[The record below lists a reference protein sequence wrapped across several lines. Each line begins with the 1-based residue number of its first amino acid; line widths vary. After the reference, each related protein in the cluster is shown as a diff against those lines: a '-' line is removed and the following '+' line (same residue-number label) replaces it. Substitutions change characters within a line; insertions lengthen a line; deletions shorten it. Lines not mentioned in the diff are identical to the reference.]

1 MKIHRFARYPLTAAF
16 LLLACQPVLAA
27 ADDEEEEQEPWNA
40 RWTLAA
46 GTEID
51 QQSNRGAEVEIGYLL
66 TPTTSVK
73 LDANSSAYSQT
84 LSNGFHSNGVEFGAS
99 HDFRHWTLVGAVG
112 TWQASDILTAVE
124 GKLGADLR
132 FKPWTVG
139 ILGMY
144 RRSDFESL
152 SVTSAITLADG
163 TVVPVPTTPTVA
175 TCKLTNQGFNGH
187 GSYAGDVWGFH
198 AAFTSYQYK
207 NANCSYGDNT
217 GIVEALLHPDKNVF
231 MQLEAPLVSELE
243 TIGVRR
249 IGHQNTL
256 LSSELEAGA
265 SWKRNDLIVSLGVA
279 HQEEYF
285 SGATSN
291 TLTTTGTADLGHN
304 SGVDVTLGYTRG
316 DTVVSGAFIGFA
328 FRAHF

>member
-1 MKIHRFARYPLTAAF
+1 MKTRRFARYPLAAAL
-16 LLLACQPVLAA
+16 LLLACQSVLAA
-27 ADDEEEEQEPWNA
+27 DDDEEEDQEPWNA

-51 QQSNRGAEVEIGYLL
+51 QQSNRGAELEIGYLL
-66 TPTTSVK
+66 TPKTSLK
-73 LDANSSAYSQT
+73 LEANSSAYSQT

-99 HDFRHWTLVGAVG
+99 HDFKHWTLVGAVG
-112 TWQASDILTAVE
+112 TWQASDILTAAE
-124 GKLGADLR
+124 AKLGADLR
-132 FKPWTVG
+132 FSPWTIG

-144 RRSDFESL
+144 RRSDFESIN
-152 SVTSAITLADG
+152 VTTAITLPDG
-163 TVVPVPTTPTVA
+163 TVLPAPTTPTVA

-187 GSYAGDVWGFH
+187 GAYAGAVWGFH

-207 NANCSYGDNT
+207 NANCSFGADTT
-217 GIVEALLHPDKNVF
+217 GPEALLHPDKDVF
-231 MQLEAPLVSELE
+231 VQLESVLVSQLE

-256 LSSELEAGA
+256 LSSEMDAGA
-265 SWKRNDLIVSLGVA
+265 SWKRADLIVSLDVA
-279 HQEEYF
+279 HQQEYF

-291 TLTTTGTADLGHN
+291 TLAATGTADLGHN